1 MEPERVRANIASWRQ
16 RLEDASGR
24 FGGVEICAVTKTH
37 SAAEVNCAADC
48 GIRAIGENRAQE
60 LLGKLDALDS
70 RFQIHMIGQLQTN
83 KVRSIIDKVCMI
95 QSVDRA
101 SLAEEISRQAT
112 RRDLTMPVL
121 IQVNLAKEPQKGGVY
136 EEELDVLIRHAAAL
150 PGVRPEG
157 LMAVM
162 PAVADPEEIRP
173 LFRRMRALFE
183 QYRDA
188 AIPGTEFKTLSM
200 GMSGDALTAAEEGAT
215 MVRLGSALFGKR
227 M

>member
-1 MEPERVRANIASWRQ
+1 MEPEQIGANIARWRQ
-16 RLEDASGR
+16 NLQEASGH

-37 SAAEVNCAADC
+37 SAAEVNCAAEF
-48 GIRAIGENRAQE
+48 GIRAIGENRVQE
-60 LLGKLDALDS
+60 LLGKLDALDD
-70 RFQIHMIGQLQTN
+70 RFQIHLIGQLQSN
-83 KVRSIIDKVCMI
+83 KVRSIIDKVCLI
-95 QSVDRA
+95 QSVDRF
-101 SLAEEISRQAT
+101 SLAEEISRQAEK
-112 RRDLTMPVL
+112 RNLTMPVL

-136 EEELDVLIRHAAAL
+136 EEALDALIRSTAAL
-150 PGVRPEG
+150 PGVRIEG

-162 PAVADPEEIRP
+162 PAIEDLEAIRP

-188 AIPGTEFKTLSM
+188 AISGTEFKTLSM
-200 GMSGDALTAAEEGAT
+200 GMSGDALMAAEEGAT